1 MSIQTWSVY
10 VVRAFINFVQ
20 LQYFSRMGGSSVGD
34 CTRSILKALLSDSM
48 LVNLNWRG
56 VHGKQSIA
64 DTKLCQLIIGKHWH
78 SKIANCNSNLDA
90 VLKRNFPDASV
101 DIINR
106 KIQRWIQ
113 RTRPRN
119 TEVDKDTMWFLPPF
133 TGEYYNGFY
142 ISKGDLF
149 GYCSTVDDGL
159 VHLKGY
165 VNERGG
171 VPLSRFLDANV
182 CYRPGLI
189 QSQTLLFQMDSTM
202 KIDRSS

>member
-1 MSIQTWSVY
+1 
-10 VVRAFINFVQ
+10 
-20 LQYFSRMGGSSVGD
+20 
-34 CTRSILKALLSDSM
+34 M

-64 DTKLCQLIIGKHWH
+64 DTKLCQLII
-78 SKIANCNSNLDA
+78 DA

-133 TGEYYNGFY
+133 T
-142 ISKGDLF
+142 
-149 GYCSTVDDGL
+149 
-159 VHLKGY
+159 
-165 VNERGG
+165 
-171 VPLSRFLDANV
+171 
-182 CYRPGLI
+182 
-189 QSQTLLFQMDSTM
+189 
-202 KIDRSS
+202 DRSNENEPDEKIGD